1 MQENEL
7 HFKAGIFEIEDN
19 LHCMDSV
26 CNISYVCKENSG
38 KTSNV
43 QIAVTLFDAD
53 ITLWISGVTI

>member
-26 CNISYVCKENSG
+26 CNISYVCEENSG

-43 QIAVTLFDAD
+43 QAAVALFDAD
-53 ITLWISGVTI
+53 ITMD